1 MQGHD
6 GLHVNSWIVELHKR
20 PTPGIGFGGGMCKTC
35 FQYSTGK
42 NIELRFGS
50 ECLGPEFC
58 YRADQAIRRCS
69 LARVSGAAE
78 KASDFCCPK
87 VG

>member
-1 MQGHD
+1 
-6 GLHVNSWIVELHKR
+6 
-20 PTPGIGFGGGMCKTC
+20 MCKTC
-35 FQYSTGK
+35 IQYSTGK

-50 ECLGPEFC
+50 ERLGPEFC

-78 KASDFCCPK
+78 KSIRLLLSQSWVVFQFDFFTMPQD
-87 VG
+87 VAIHPA